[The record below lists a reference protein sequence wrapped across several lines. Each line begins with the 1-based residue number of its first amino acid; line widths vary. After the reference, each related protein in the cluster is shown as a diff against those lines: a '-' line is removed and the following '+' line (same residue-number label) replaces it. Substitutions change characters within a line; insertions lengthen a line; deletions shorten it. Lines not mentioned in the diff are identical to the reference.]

1 MEWFFGQII
10 DAVPDAVLA
19 VDQTQTIVYANAA
32 SEAVFGYTPQDL
44 IGSSLEILIPE
55 VERRGHGA
63 LFSGFFDGSES
74 VRRMADRT
82 KPVHARRKDG
92 QVLPVEV
99 SLIKAKN
106 GGSTVVGA
114 VIRDA
119 TKWVRQ
125 QSELRDQAE
134 RDPLTGLYNRRAFE
148 MLATSAVHSAHR
160 SGQPLCVLMGDI
172 DRFKSV
178 NDRFGHATGDKV
190 IRAVADQLSGQSRS
204 SDISCRWGGEEFVIL
219 LANSTVAA
227 AKVAAERWRQSIECH
242 QIDAPLPDGPF
253 SVTISIGIST
263 LVGRE
268 DDIEALVARADSAL
282 YRCKQNGRNRV
293 ELTL

>member
-1 MEWFFGQII
+1 
-10 DAVPDAVLA
+10 
-19 VDQTQTIVYANAA
+19 
-32 SEAVFGYTPQDL
+32 
-44 IGSSLEILIPE
+44 
-55 VERRGHGA
+55 
-63 LFSGFFDGSES
+63 
-74 VRRMADRT
+74 MADRT
-82 KPVHARRKDG
+82 NPVQARRKDG

-106 GGSTVVGA
+106 GGTMVVGA

-148 MLATSAVHSAHR
+148 MLAASAVESAHR

-172 DRFKSV
+172 DHFKSV
-178 NDRFGHATGDKV
+178 NDRFGHATGDEV
-190 IRAVADQLSGQSRS
+190 IRVVADLLSAQSRS
-204 SDISCRWGGEEFVIL
+204 SDIACRWGGEEYVIL
-219 LANSTVAA
+219 LSNSTVAA
-227 AKVAAERWRQSIECH
+227 ARTAAERWRQSIEGH
-242 QIDAPLPDGPF
+242 KIDAPLPDGPF

-263 LVGRE
+263 LAGRD
-268 DDIEALVARADSAL
+268 DDIEALVARADAAL

-293 ELTL
+293 ELPL